1 VGRWRHILSC
11 LAILAS
17 LTLLMPAAAVASGPG
32 SSAGDQQY
40 VDPFG
45 GSTTPT
51 SHPSPTPA
59 PTIAQPTAVS
69 TTTTTVVASAT
80 APAASSDPSPTLP
93 RTGLDVSLTVAV
105 GLGLLAGG
113 LALRRTARRA

>member
-1 VGRWRHILSC
+1 V
-11 LAILAS
+11 AILTS
-17 LTLLMPAAAVASGPG
+17 LTLLMATVAVASGPG

-45 GSTTPT
+45 GSTTPA

-69 TTTTTVVASAT
+69 TTTTTTTVVASAT
-80 APAASSDPSPTLP
+80 TPAAASDPSPTLP

-105 GLGLLAGG
+105 GLGLLVGG